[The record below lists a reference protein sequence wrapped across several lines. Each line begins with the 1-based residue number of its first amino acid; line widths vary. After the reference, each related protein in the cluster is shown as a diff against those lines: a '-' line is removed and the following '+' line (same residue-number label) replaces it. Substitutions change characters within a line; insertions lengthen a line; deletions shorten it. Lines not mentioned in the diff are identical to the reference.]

1 METDSGPPATCY
13 CANRVDSR
21 VGSPQSVTRK
31 ERYEIGC
38 NVRYVAPTSIEEAV
52 SILGADTDT
61 KVYAG
66 ATDFIPQLRM
76 GRPEPEYAVD
86 LKRIARMCDL
96 RLDGDTWV
104 IGAATPAVNLTEE
117 ADLVADLPGLVES
130 AALIGSDQIQSRAS
144 LGGNLCNASPA
155 ADSVPAMVVNEGRA
169 VIAGP
174 DGTRTVPVASVV
186 TGPGRTSLAKGEF
199 VVEFE
204 FDRPPPLTSDAYLRF
219 IPRTEMD
226 IAVVGAGV
234 RLSLDDTGRCTA
246 AAVALGAVAPTV
258 VRVPAAEAALVG
270 QPLTEGVLE
279 QVAAE
284 AAAAC
289 NPIDDKRGT
298 KEYRRRVAGVL
309 AVRALRLAA
318 ERATRSPA

>member
-1 METDSGPPATCY
+1 M
-13 CANRVDSR
+13 
-21 VGSPQSVTRK
+21 
-31 ERYEIGC
+31 
-38 NVRYVAPTSIEEAV
+38 RYVAPTSIEEAV
-52 SILGADTDT
+52 SVLAGDGDAR
-61 KVYAG
+61 VYAG

-76 GRPEPEYAVD
+76 GRPEPDYAVD
-86 LKRIARMCDL
+86 LKRIDRLCDL
-96 RLDGDTWV
+96 RLVGDTWV
-104 IGAATPAVNLTEE
+104 IGAATPAVRLTEE
-117 ADLVADLPGLVES
+117 EALITDLPGLVEA

-155 ADSVPAMVVNEGRA
+155 ADSVPAMMVNDGRA

-174 DGTRTVPVASVV
+174 DGERTVPVASVV
-186 TGPGRTSLAKGEF
+186 TGPGRTSLAGGEF

-204 FDRPPPLTSDAYLRF
+204 FDRPPARTSDAYLRF

-234 RLSLDDTGRCTA
+234 RLSLDGQGRCVGA
-246 AAVALGAVAPTV
+246 SIALGAVAPTV
-258 VRVPAAEAALVG
+258 VRVPAAEAAVVG
-270 QPLTEGVLE
+270 QNLTDPALRR
-279 QVAAE
+279 VASE

-309 AVRALRLAA
+309 AVRAAKLAA
-318 ERATRSPA
+318 DRAAGPPV

>member
-1 METDSGPPATCY
+1 M
-13 CANRVDSR
+13 
-21 VGSPQSVTRK
+21 
-31 ERYEIGC
+31 
-38 NVRYVAPTSIEEAV
+38 RYVAPTTIEDAV
-52 SILGADTDT
+52 TVLAGDGDAE
-61 KVYAG
+61 VYAG

-76 GRPEPEYAVD
+76 GRPEPGRAVD
-86 LKRIARMCDL
+86 LKRIPRLTDL
-96 RLDGDTWV
+96 RLVGDTWM
-104 IGAATPAVNLTEE
+104 IGAATPSVRLTEE
-117 ADLVADLPGLVES
+117 DGLVADLPGLVEA

-155 ADSVPAMVVNEGRA
+155 ADSVPAMVVNDGRA

-186 TGPGRTSLAKGEF
+186 TGPGSTSLGRGEF

-204 FDRPPPLTSDAYLRF
+204 FDRPPPRTSDAYLRF

-234 RLSLDDTGRCTA
+234 RLSLDEGGRCTA
-246 AAVALGAVAPTV
+246 ASIALGAVAPTV
-258 VRVPAAEAALVG
+258 VRVPAAEAVVVG
-270 QPLTEGVLE
+270 QSLTESVLS

-298 KEYRRRVAGVL
+298 KEYRRQVAGVL
-309 AVRALRLAA
+309 AVRALKLAA
-318 ERATRSPA
+318 ARARGSSA

>member
-1 METDSGPPATCY
+1 M
-13 CANRVDSR
+13 
-21 VGSPQSVTRK
+21 
-31 ERYEIGC
+31 
-38 NVRYVAPTSIEEAV
+38 RYVAPTSIEEAV
-52 SILGADTDT
+52 SVLTGNGDA

-76 GRPEPEYAVD
+76 GRPEPDYAVD
-86 LKRIARMCDL
+86 LKRIDRLCDL
-96 RLDGDTWV
+96 RLVGDTWV
-104 IGAATPAVNLTEE
+104 IGAATPAARLTEE
-117 ADLVADLPGLVES
+117 QALVAELSGLVES

-155 ADSVPAMVVNEGRA
+155 ADSVPAMVVNAGRA

-186 TGPGRTSLAKGEF
+186 TGPGQTSLAHGEF

-204 FDRPPPLTSDAYLRF
+204 FDRPPARTGDAYLRF

-234 RLSLDDTGRCTA
+234 RLSLDHSGRCTA

-258 VRVPAAEAALVG
+258 VRVPAAEDALVG
-270 QPLTEGVLE
+270 HSLTDSVLSR
-279 QVAAE
+279 VAAE

-298 KEYRRRVAGVL
+298 KEFRRQVAGVL
-309 AVRALRLAA
+309 AVRAAKLAA
-318 ERATRSPA
+318 DRAARRMV